1 MLLVVLAVG
10 LVLVAT
16 NLIDPNEYKPKISQ
30 LVEDKTGRK
39 LDMQGDLAL
48 TFFPWIGV
56 ETGKVS
62 LSNAAGF
69 ADVPMVA
76 VDNAL
81 VKVKLLPLLKKQV
94 EVDTVVLDAPNIRLQ
109 TLADGRTNWDDL
121 VDGTGDK
128 SGSDKP
134 AAQGAGAIAG
144 LAIQGISISD
154 GLVQWQNDQADQS
167 LLLEQLNLSTGSLV
181 PGDPLDIELSVNA
194 SGNIIPEP
202 AEVKLDTTVT
212 LSENMAAVSLAETS
226 LEVAMKSIKADLTID
241 KVSYALQAGLAAI
254 NGLKANLDR
263 DGVKSDLAAASINFN
278 LSDETLELPSLN
290 IIQDDVS
297 IAAAI
302 SAAGVLSAPAA
313 RGTFDLK
320 AADVAAFL
328 ARNGLKVELPDI
340 DLKAL
345 STQGR
350 FNFKDDV
357 VQLDGFN
364 FAAEVNALPTTIEA
378 PSLRYDIKSNSIAAP
393 SLQISQADFSFKG
406 GIEGS
411 ELLSD
416 SRSLGGQVDVA
427 VADVAAL
434 LARNGLKVEL
444 PDIDLKALSTQGRFN
459 FKDDV
464 VQLDGFNF
472 AAEVNALPTTIEA
485 PSLRYDIKSNSI
497 AAPSLQIAQAD
508 FSFKGGI
515 EGSEL
520 LSDSR
525 SLGGQVDVAVADV
538 AALLSRNGLELE
550 LPDIPLQNIKLTTKF
565 DVSGPKIA
573 ADALLGRFDH
583 KQQPTEVSIPS
594 VRLDLD
600 SGALDLGSLSVSQ
613 GDFSLEANAKGTGV
627 TGDLAKMNV
636 SGKLKMSAADLPA
649 LLARNEIPAEIP
661 EGLLTAL
668 NTSLGFKIAD
678 NNAAISNLDAKIDDM
693 TIKGSAGLNNF
704 ASPGYLFDL
713 VINKLDVDSLVAS
726 DGSQPAAEKP
736 STSEQLLL
744 PVAPLR
750 GLNVDGKA
758 KIGTLITTGLT
769 LNDVNVKVK
778 SDENVLSV
786 APMTANAFGGSI
798 ETQLTY
804 DVSRDVPAI
813 RIINK
818 VDNVDVGAL
827 LQSLEISEKVSGTG
841 NLTTNLSG
849 RGADADAVIAS
860 LNGDIGFRLLNG
872 AIKGYDLQAALIKI
886 EQQVSQLRGGET
898 TTRESPAAET
908 RFAELAGSF
917 KVQDGIFRNDDLDMK
932 APLFRVSGSGA
943 MNLPQSRIDYKL
955 NVNVV
960 ETVEGQG
967 GKSLGEL
974 KGARIPLKI
983 YGSLADPTYT
993 LDLAALLKDQA
1004 KKELNKQI
1012 LKKIAPTGTA
1022 PVEGGAEP
1030 DQIPENPEEAIK
1042 QELKKKLQEGL
1053 LKGLGL
1059 G

>member
-1 MLLVVLAVG
+1 MKALKIILWLVMLLVVLAVG

-81 VKVKLLPLLKKQV
+81 GKVTLLPLLKKQV

-320 AADVAAFL
+320 AADVAAF
-328 ARNGLKVELPDI
+328 
-340 DLKAL
+340 
-345 STQGR
+345 
-350 FNFKDDV
+350 
-357 VQLDGFN
+357 
-364 FAAEVNALPTTIEA
+364 
-378 PSLRYDIKSNSIAAP
+378 
-393 SLQISQADFSFKG
+393 
-406 GIEGS
+406 
-411 ELLSD
+411 
-416 SRSLGGQVDVA
+416 
-427 VADVAAL
+427 

-769 LNDVNVKVK
+769 LNDVNIKVK